1 MLRIDGPGKPMKLT
15 KKGATTGIGKGQ
27 PHEQDDYEGARHF
40 RPPGVPSQGGYRNI
54 DIMIPVG
61 RPRVD
66 PKYNRQASTGQ
77 NH

>member
-40 RPPGVPSQGGYRNI
+40 
-54 DIMIPVG
+54 
-61 RPRVD
+61 
-66 PKYNRQASTGQ
+66 
-77 NH
+77 